1 MRQLVLIIVLL
12 FGSTAVGQQL
22 KAITNSI
29 GMKLVLV
36 PAGTFT
42 MGSPVGEA
50 GRNDN
55 ETQHDV
61 TISKSYYIG
70 ANEVTQEEYEKVMGN
85 NPSDFKGLKNP
96 VEKVSWEDAVSFCK
110 KLSEM
115 PEEKAA
121 GREYRLPTEAE
132 WEFACRAGSKTA
144 YSFGDTEETLA
155 EYALFGVGI
164 RKGTT
169 HPVGEKK
176 PNRWGLYDMHGNVLE
191 WCQDWYADYPPDAS
205 TDPQG
210 PNGDFERVGRGGGWN
225 FVAGACRSA
234 WRFRQNPLTRN
245 DAHGFRVALSPYV
258 KQPEADNKKK

>member
-1 MRQLVLIIVLL
+1 
-12 FGSTAVGQQL
+12 
-22 KAITNSI
+22 
-29 GMKLVLV
+29 
-36 PAGTFT
+36 

-61 TISKSYYIG
+61 TISKSYYS

-144 YSFGDTEETLA
+144 YSFGDTA
-155 EYALFGVGI
+155 ESLG
-164 RKGTT
+164 
-169 HPVGEKK
+169 
-176 PNRWGLYDMHGNVLE
+176 
-191 WCQDWYADYPPDAS
+191 
-205 TDPQG
+205 
-210 PNGDFERVGRGGGWN
+210 
-225 FVAGACRSA
+225 
-234 WRFRQNPLTRN
+234 
-245 DAHGFRVALSPYV
+245 
-258 KQPEADNKKK
+258 